1 MADRIADFAGAE
13 KYADSLR
20 DCMVTTH
27 THVCMDEKCLHPS
40 QAVTHCKQRLC
51 SHCAP
56 IKSKEQAR
64 GVRKLVS
71 MFKTT
76 KRESRPDRAKYS
88 APKFITLTMK
98 TRPSGE
104 LSAALDELHR
114 AKAKFPEWPTDP
126 IHCAAIVGEESGE
139 LLRAALQWKYENG
152 ILDSLHEESVQT
164 AAMSIRFIN
173 QLSKF
178 KHHENP

>member
-1 MADRIADFAGAE
+1 M
-13 KYADSLR
+13 
-20 DCMVTTH
+20 
-27 THVCMDEKCLHPS
+27 
-40 QAVTHCKQRLC
+40 
-51 SHCAP
+51 
-56 IKSKEQAR
+56 
-64 GVRKLVS
+64 
-71 MFKTT
+71 TT
-76 KRESRPDRAKYS
+76 KEFKRLKLIEKIEHMRLD
-88 APKFITLTMK
+88 FV
-98 TRPSGE
+98 
-104 LSAALDELHR
+104 LSDILDELHR

>member
-1 MADRIADFAGAE
+1 M
-13 KYADSLR
+13 
-20 DCMVTTH
+20 
-27 THVCMDEKCLHPS
+27 
-40 QAVTHCKQRLC
+40 
-51 SHCAP
+51 
-56 IKSKEQAR
+56 
-64 GVRKLVS
+64 
-71 MFKTT
+71 TT
-76 KRESRPDRAKYS
+76 KEFKRLKLIEKIEHLQLD
-88 APKFITLTMK
+88 FI
-98 TRPSGE
+98 
-104 LSAALDELHR
+104 LSDILDELHR

-164 AAMSIRFIN
+164 AAMSIRFIT